1 MTFFPAQS
9 NQGSNPLLI
18 GGVDIRDVAACSC
31 LGLRRSARE
40 ATQIFDSLLEA
51 VGLTIGQFGILA
63 QLYGVKLKNHQVT
76 VKDLAAILGMDPTTL
91 NRALKPL
98 EQQRLV
104 ASRED
109 PKDRRARIIALT
121 PAGEKRLGAATPIW
135 AEAQRALQKQLGG
148 EAHDALRHFFAASSA
163 KA

>member
-1 MTFFPAQS
+1 MSPFPRQVT
-9 NQGSNPLLI
+9 QTSNPLVI

-40 ATQIFDSLLEA
+40 ATQLFDSQLEA

-63 QLYGVKLKNHQVT
+63 QLYGVKLKNHQVAI
-76 VKDLAAILGMDPTTL
+76 KDLAAIAGMDPTTL

-104 ASRED
+104 ASKVDPED
-109 PKDRRARIIALT
+109 GRARLISLS
-121 PAGEKRLGAATPIW
+121 PAGEKRLGAAIPIW
-135 AEAQRALQKQLGG
+135 AEAHRSLEQKLGK
-148 EAHDALRHFFAASSA
+148 EAHQALRHFFEASSA